1 MGGFRDGSVIRCKLD
16 ADIHINSIE
25 NSWSLH
31 CGWVQRWVGVM
42 WCKLVADI
50 QMHSI
55 ENIWSLHCG
64 QVQRWVDNP
73 V

>member
-31 CGWVQRWVGVM
+31 CGVGSEIGGGNV
-42 WCKLVADI
+42 V
-50 QMHSI
+50 
-55 ENIWSLHCG
+55 
-64 QVQRWVDNP
+64 
-73 V
+73 